1 MLAVRIDQER
11 NILQYKTTEDV
22 DFKDIGVVL
31 QEYNALKEKVELL
44 LKEREETLPL
54 YKEYVINWSTDDP
67 SAVKLQSLIA
77 EAGLT
82 LPEKVSLLDI
92 TTNKLS
98 EKLTTILTATSDQ
111 LGDKYKF
118 KKTVHQLSYIVDGN
132 KLTNSANT
140 AKDYQNPDLLSSI
153 VAYPFSKN
161 LKLLLR
167 PEGIT
172 ILHRNLLVPAGVH
185 LNAIYY
191 DHYYKLNNGKHF
203 VMNETLPLDYTK
215 YYQAEDAFGFI
226 IGPASDT
233 VNPTITISTVYGDG
247 NPSTTLPPCTYIP
260 AFVKRKT
267 IIKDTK
273 VDTTQFLP
281 DNFKEQEFEG
291 TFPVFT
297 FPKKGSWI
305 NSEFKPGF
313 IVGIFEGEID
323 DIKKRINEE
332 VLEVTSEI
340 DWSKEID
347 LFAPYYDNE
356 WKTKKETIK
365 SELERMYN
373 HRALSSINSQG
384 DRYIINAPNLLSRET
399 PDMNTAWQFVLISD
413 VKFELDEV
421 ARIINED
428 IGGLRWADKVKT
440 ERRDSFKYHDLDS
453 VTDSL
458 QMDEVNTMFGYGPKQ
473 YLYYS
478 ACPSAVEDSDITYSR
493 VAVYTGSFRDFE
505 RSGI

>member
-31 QEYNALKEKVELL
+31 QEYNTLKEKVELL

-54 YKEYVINWSTDDP
+54 YKEYVIDWSSNDP
-67 SAVKLQSLIA
+67 VVIKLQSLIA

-92 TTNKLS
+92 TTNKLNKTLS
-98 EKLTTILTATSDQ
+98 TILSTTSER
-111 LGDKYKF
+111 LGDKFKF
-118 KKTVHQLSYIVDGN
+118 RTTVPPLNYIVGED
-132 KLTNSANT
+132 KLTNQSNT
-140 AKDYQNPDLLSSI
+140 TELSNPELLSSS

-161 LKLLLR
+161 LKVFFK
-167 PEGIT
+167 PEGIS
-172 ILHRNLLVPAGVH
+172 ILQTSALITAGVH
-185 LNAIYY
+185 LNNYY
-191 DHYYKLNNGKHF
+191 YNHSYKASDGKHF
-203 VMNETLPLDYTK
+203 VMNETLPIAYSKSYYGDDTFEFYT
-215 YYQAEDAFGFI
+215 GNI
-226 IGPASDT
+226 SDT
-233 VNPTITISTVYGDG
+233 VNPTITIKTVQGDG
-247 NPSTTLPPCTYIP
+247 SSSSTMPPSTYIP
-260 AFVKRKT
+260 AFVKKKT
-267 IIKDTK
+267 IIKDTTI
-273 VDTTQFLP
+273 DTTQFLP
-281 DNFKEQEFEG
+281 SDFKELEIG
-291 TFPVFT
+291 GNLPVFA

-305 NSEFKPGF
+305 NGEFKPGF

-332 VLEVTSEI
+332 VLEVSSII
-340 DWSKEID
+340 DSTKETY
-347 LFAPYYDNE
+347 LLSPYYDNE
-356 WKTKKETIK
+356 WVTKKETIE
-365 SELERMYN
+365 SELRRMYN
-373 HRALSSINSQG
+373 SNALSSINSQG

-478 ACPSAVEDSDITYSR
+478 SCPSAVEDSDITYSR

-505 RSGI
+505 RSGL